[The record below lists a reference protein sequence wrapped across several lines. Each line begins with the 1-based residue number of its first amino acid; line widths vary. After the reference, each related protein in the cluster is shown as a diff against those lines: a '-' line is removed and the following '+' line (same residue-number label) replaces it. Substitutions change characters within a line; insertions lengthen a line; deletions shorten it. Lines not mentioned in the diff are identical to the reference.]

1 MRTSSKLLT
10 QIEAA
15 KVLGVDRTVLR
26 AATRAGCGPPPLRL
40 GKRFYYP
47 MEAIT
52 RWLKGVSRAA
62 AEAAKPAAPKP
73 AAVVAPVA
81 PKPAPAAPTVRKPEK
96 PAPERD
102 LSCYGGGQRQ
112 VRTVTV
118 GKSRAAISSR

>member
-62 AEAAKPAAPKP
+62 AEAAKPAASKP
-73 AAVVAPVA
+73 AAVVAPVE

-96 PAPERD
+96 PAPD
-102 LSCYGGGQRQ
+102 LSCYGEGLRQ
-112 VRTVTV
+112 VRTVV
-118 GKSRAAISSR
+118 LDKAARQAAGR